1 MKTTVRH
8 QHETSSL
15 TLAII
20 VGMIGLA
27 AGLGGMALGMVLYV
41 IQHIAYGYSV
51 HAIISQESF
60 LQGVSAASP
69 ERRVL
74 ALSAC
79 GFVAGCGWWAV
90 RRFGSALV
98 SMRESIH
105 T

>member
-1 MKTTVRH
+1 MKATARH
-8 QHETSSL
+8 PHETSSL

-20 VGMIGLA
+20 VAMIGMA
-27 AGLGGMALGMVLYV
+27 AGLAGMALGMLLYV

-79 GFVAGCGWWAV
+79 GLVAGCGWLPV
-90 RRFGSALV
+90 RRFRIERV
-98 SMRESIH
+98 S
-105 T
+105 